1 MTARVLLPAAERPPL
16 RIKLGNGIGSI
27 AYGVK
32 DNGFATLLLLFY
44 SQVLG
49 LEARLVG
56 LIRSE
61 ERRVGKEC
69 A

>member
-1 MTARVLLPAAERPPL
+1 MTASVVLPAAERLPL
-16 RIKLGNGIGSI
+16 RIKLGNGVGSI

-32 DNGFATLLLLFY
+32 DNGFAALLLLFY

-56 LIRSE
+56 LVLLEIGRAH
-61 ERRVGKEC
+61 V
-69 A
+69 